1 MRLIRPVTCRPW
13 TMTDRLDPDQHDWL
27 NAPATRRVMAA
38 LLGAAPNSAR
48 FVGGCV
54 RNALTGHRVDDID
67 IATTLTPDVAKAA
80 LQAAGIA
87 VHPTGIDH
95 GTLTAVADHTPFEVT
110 TLRRDVSTDGRR
122 ATVAFT
128 TDWLED
134 SARRD
139 FRLNA
144 IYADADGT
152 LFDPQNGVAD
162 ALARRI
168 VFIGRPEDRIAED
181 YLRILRFFRFF
192 AFYGGDTPDPT
203 GLAACA
209 KMAGG
214 MARLSAE
221 RVWKEIKKLLGA
233 PDPRK
238 SVIAMIESGVMRHV
252 LGEDRDGAV
261 LSLLMDI
268 DPGSDA
274 LSRFA
279 ALIEWNAGQFGRALK
294 LSNAEK
300 HRLKFALD
308 TDLAEQVLQAWTTR
322 AGIERLVYVHG
333 NDAVAD
339 QIALMVARRETPPDG
354 WGGALAHARSFAA
367 PTFPLK
373 GADLLKAGLKHG
385 PELGETLKRLE
396 RLWVESRFRLS
407 KDELLAL
414 V

>member
-1 MRLIRPVTCRPW
+1 
-13 TMTDRLDPDQHDWL
+13 MTDRLDPDRHDWL
-27 NAPATRRVMAA
+27 SAPATRRVMTA
-38 LLGAAPNSAR
+38 LLAAAPDSAR

-54 RNALTGHRVDDID
+54 RNALTGHPVDDID

-87 VHPTGIDH
+87 VHPTGIEH

-152 LFDPQNGVAD
+152 LFDPQNGIPD

-168 VFIGRPEDRIAED
+168 VFIGRAEDRIAED

-192 AFYGGDTPDPT
+192 AFYGGDAPDPV
-203 GLAACA
+203 GLVACA
-209 KMAGG
+209 KMVDG
-214 MARLSAE
+214 MAQLSAE
-221 RVWKEIKKLLGA
+221 RVWKEIKKLLAA
-233 PDPRK
+233 PDPRA
-238 SVIAMIESGVMRHV
+238 SVMAMIGTGVLTAA
-252 LGEDRDGAV
+252 LGEDRDGQV
-261 LSLLMDI
+261 LNRLMEL
-268 DPGSDA
+268 DPGADA
-274 LSRFA
+274 LLRFA
-279 ALIEWNAGQFGRALK
+279 ALIERDAGSFGRALR

-308 TDLAEQVLQAWTTR
+308 PRLAEQVLEHWTTR
-322 AGIERLVYVHG
+322 AGIERLVYLHG

-339 QIALMVARRETPPDG
+339 QIALMAARSDTAPDG
-354 WGGALAHARSFAA
+354 WGGALAHARSFVA
-367 PTFPLK
+367 PVFPLK
-373 GADLLKAGLKHG
+373 GADLLKAGLAHG
-385 PELGETLKRLE
+385 PELGEVLKRLE
-396 RLWVESRFRLS
+396 TAWVEARFRLS
-407 KDELLAL
+407 RDELLEL